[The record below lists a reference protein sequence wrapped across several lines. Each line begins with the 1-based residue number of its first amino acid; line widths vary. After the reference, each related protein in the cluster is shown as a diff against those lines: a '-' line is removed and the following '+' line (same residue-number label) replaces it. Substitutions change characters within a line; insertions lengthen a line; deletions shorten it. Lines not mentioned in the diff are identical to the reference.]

1 MLNGKHGY
9 ADKKGNFVIRNIFD
23 FANDFRRVLRL
34 SYYIMI
40 GYIWTKK
47 KHNFSKEYL
56 FIIIHF

>member
-47 KHNFSKEYL
+47 KHNFS
-56 FIIIHF
+56 